1 MPKEEPNLPS
11 RVRRARL
18 FRNGCNQKD
27 RMPGEFELIADEV
40 LKIRED
46 DRVVVV
52 PDQQPPLL
60 AEVLS
65 RLKPLEEDFPNVA
78 DPATNPQDLL

>member
-1 MPKEEPNLPS
+1 
-11 RVRRARL
+11 
-18 FRNGCNQKD
+18 
-27 RMPGEFELIADEV
+27 MPGEFELIPNEV

-52 PDQQPPLL
+52 PDQQPPSL